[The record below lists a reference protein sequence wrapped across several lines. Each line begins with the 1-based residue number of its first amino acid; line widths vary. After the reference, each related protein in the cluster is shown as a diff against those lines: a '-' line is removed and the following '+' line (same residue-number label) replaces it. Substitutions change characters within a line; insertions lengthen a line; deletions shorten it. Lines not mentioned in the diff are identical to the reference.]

1 MADISL
7 FTQSQR
13 HGFFWDDEIRQ
24 RVFGLSNACKNDTK
38 KYDIDCSENVFNPN
52 ENVSIKVTGSN
63 QIDCGDILRFYHGDF
78 EHQYTIILLRYN
90 QHSNTE
96 KHIREIVEI
105 DYSKQ
110 FRDVLFGTVPPETI
124 EEYVRFVKSIPKGR
138 VDKSVV
144 AEYLDRKKDIQRR
157 YGMKIN
163 ISPKVDSKSQR
174 RVQCSIPQIDDLF
187 AEFPQFV
194 VSRNKI
200 PMVRG
205 VSITGIVLSG
215 KRTFK
220 KIN

>member
-7 FTQSQR
+7 FKQSQR
-13 HGFFWDDEIRQ
+13 HGFFWDDEIRE
-24 RVFGLSNACKNDTK
+24 RVFRITNSCKNDTK
-38 KYDIDCSENVFNPN
+38 KYDIDCTENCFNPN

-63 QIDCGDILRFYHGDF
+63 QIDCGDILRFYNGDF

-110 FRDVLFGTVPPETI
+110 FRDILFGPVPTETI
-124 EEYVRFVKSIPKGR
+124 EDYVRFVKSIPNGR
-138 VDKSVV
+138 VDESTKH
-144 AEYLDRKKDIQRR
+144 EYLDRKKDIQKR
-157 YGMKIN
+157 YRMKIN

-174 RVQCSIPQIDDLF
+174 RVQCSIPKIDDLF

-205 VSITGIVLSG
+205 VPITAAILSG

-220 KIN
+220 